1 MRSPIPESFWDAM
14 FKVGITTVSA
24 AMLWSLW
31 RQHKTSRS
39 RFSEQWAIVSARP
52 GTHNLHKVAEA
63 LKTIHAGVLE
73 ERNSR
78 KGTCILGVIDHV
90 KPLLAWLQLDEE
102 NKNDDITVI
111 AHTCLQIVTN
121 AFAKDRATRTIL
133 ANAGG
138 YEKLVRLMS
147 QAVGANDTKILD
159 LAAQALA
166 EATDVDEKELV
177 LPADVPEGCEGSYSL
192 ARQKNFPKLLKILKP
207 EARLRFLQSASGA
220 LANISLLRVGAQAI
234 SKGYQG
240 LQGQKVFRTLI
251 DHADS
256 TVATNATKALSFLI
270 MHNKEDA
277 HEAVQSAEMDQLTAI
292 LDVGKPGSIL
302 EAVLRCFELLYESEY
317 QESFLTE
324 IARNGA
330 FKNLCEIWISTQER
344 SIRKRAERLV
354 LRGMTHTNSAAQASA
369 QFNAFNHKIKERAKK
384 DQEEDAKAEEQ
395 ARKQQYM
402 QQMMMQQMMGAG
414 GMPPGMAAMMEDD

>member
-1 MRSPIPESFWDAM
+1 MRSPIPESFWDAI
-14 FKVGITTVSA
+14 FKVSITSVSA
-24 AMLWSLW
+24 VMLWSLW

-39 RFSEQWAIVSARP
+39 RFSEQWAIVSAAR
-52 GTHNLHKVAEA
+52 GKHDLHKVAEA

-90 KPLLAWLQLDEE
+90 HALLNWLQLDEE
-102 NKNDDITVI
+102 NKNDDLTVI

-192 ARQKNFPKLLKILKP
+192 ARQKNFPRLLKILKP
-207 EARLRFLQSASGA
+207 EARLRFLQSVSSA
-220 LANISLLRVGAQAI
+220 LANIALLRVGAQAI

-240 LQGQKVFRTLI
+240 AQGQKVFRTLV
-251 DHADS
+251 DHNDS
-256 TVATNATKALSFLI
+256 TVATNAIRALSFLI

-277 HEAVQSAEMDQLTAI
+277 HEAVQSAEVDQLTAL

-302 EAVLRCFELLYESEY
+302 EGVLSCFEHLYESEFR
-317 QESFLTE
+317 ESFLNE

-330 FKNLCEIWISTQER
+330 FKNLCEIWVSHHER
-344 SIRKRAERLV
+344 AIRKRCERLV
-354 LRGMTHTNSAAQASA
+354 KKALTHPQSALQASKEH
-369 QFNAFNHKIKERAKK
+369 NAFNHKIRDREKK

-395 ARKQQYM
+395 AKRQAYM

-414 GMPPGMAAMMEDD
+414 GMPPGMAGMMDDD